1 MQKNVLLLFIF
12 FCFASLGFPA
22 TLGLGLSNVDGF
34 EMSVGADG
42 LEIGL
47 GYPRLK
53 LQTSAGFLGIYNL
66 ESDAAVNMESPAT
79 DSHLVVSFG
88 GRFGSINPCVGVGV
102 ELMEPAEVA
111 TNVSEVGRFFV
122 RARCTFRLHR
132 IDLEVMWDRYVYSML
147 QTDEG
152 YVFNYFKINDSPVS
166 GNRVTFTIHL
176 SFPFN
181 RGSVVL
187 GLGYVFKA
195 GWIRSIEQVGYS
207 IDRFLLSFTVFR
219 DF

>member
-22 TLGLGLSNVDGF
+22 TLSLSLSNFDGF

-42 LEIGL
+42 LKISL

-53 LQTSAGFLGIYNL
+53 LQTSTGFLDIYSL
-66 ESDAAVNMESPAT
+66 GSDAAVNMESPAT
-79 DSHLVVSFG
+79 DSYLVISFG
-88 GRFGSINPCVGVGV
+88 GHFGSINPYVGVGV
-102 ELMEPAEVA
+102 ELMEPTEVA

-122 RARCTFRLHR
+122 RTSLSLRLQQ
-132 IDLEVMWDRYVYSML
+132 IKLKVMWDRYVYSML
-147 QTDEG
+147 QTNEG

-166 GNRVTFTIHL
+166 GNRITFTIRL
-176 SFPFN
+176 DFPFD
-181 RGSVVL
+181 RGSVAL

-195 GWIRSIEQVGYS
+195 GWVRSIEQVGYS
-207 IDRFLLSFTVFR
+207 IDRFLLSFTVSR